1 MDRIALRRTF
11 GRFATGVTIVTCE
24 RDGEIH
30 GMTANSFT
38 SVSLAPPL
46 VLVSIGNAA
55 RMAGLLREGGRFALN
70 ILGRE
75 QESLSN
81 HFAGRPGADEIA
93 FDRHDGVPLVHG
105 ALAHLV
111 CDLRDVFPAGDHGL
125 FVGEVLHHAQS
136 EVRHDGAQAEPL
148 LFYGGQ
154 YRQIDRA
161 A

>member
-1 MDRIALRRTF
+1 MDRIELRRTF

-24 RDGEIH
+24 RDGAIH

-38 SVSLAPPL
+38 SVSLEPAL
-46 VLVSIGNAA
+46 VLVSIGNHA
-55 RMAGLLREGGRFALN
+55 RMAAMLREGGQFGLN
-70 ILGRE
+70 ILGAE
-75 QESLSN
+75 QQGLSN
-81 HFAGRPGADEIA
+81 HFAGRPGEAEIP
-93 FDRHDGVPLVHG
+93 FTRHGAVPLIEG

-111 CDLRDVFPAGDHGL
+111 CTLRDVFPAGDHGL
-125 FVGEVLHHAQS
+125 FVGEVLHHAQ
-136 EVRHDGAQAEPL
+136 HGGAEEEPL